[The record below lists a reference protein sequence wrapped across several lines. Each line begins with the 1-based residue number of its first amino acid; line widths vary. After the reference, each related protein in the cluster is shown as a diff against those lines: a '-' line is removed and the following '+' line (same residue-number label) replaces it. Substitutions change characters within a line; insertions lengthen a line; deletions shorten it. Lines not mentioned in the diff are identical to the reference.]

1 MDSVFS
7 RLLTGAA
14 IVVAIALQ
22 LSAGASAQEAG
33 DVSAGGPGLVVEVQ
47 KSELAPAPTA
57 GGATVP
63 AEESLQIV
71 GVLTASHMYTTFG
84 YIGVTADA
92 LSKKVYPAERV
103 RELMTEVSAMCDNV
117 IAQMGRLDRKKLS
130 EDDGKAID
138 EMISIYRQLKVQ
150 AEALKTYAGQRTDK
164 NAAEFDTARKTVWP
178 RIEKLL
184 GLSGEK

>member
-1 MDSVFS
+1 MDSVLF
-7 RLLTGAA
+7 RLMSGAA
-14 IVVAIALQ
+14 IVVVIALQ
-22 LSAGASAQEAG
+22 LSAGASAQEA
-33 DVSAGGPGLVVEVQ
+33 DSASVVETGVVIEVQ
-47 KSELAPAPTA
+47 KSELAPAPAAGTA
-57 GGATVP
+57 VAP
-63 AEESLQIV
+63 SEESLQIV

-92 LSKKVYPAERV
+92 LSKKVYPSERV

-117 IAQMGRLDRKKLS
+117 VAQMGRLDRKKLS
-130 EDDGKAID
+130 DDDGKAID

-150 AEALKTYAGQRTDK
+150 AEALKTYAGQRTEK